1 MNTTTNPNQGPVIL
15 SLICALADG
24 LKKQAEQK
32 SARYNRLEKVEQSA
46 MRAIDYY
53 PGPALD
59 PNVAQKAVQFFDNV
73 ESMLDQAFSAD
84 QPPSQKDELIKVAA
98 ALIKGQLSEHAEDWP
113 KSMPKTA
120 LRQIEKQN
128 EQINEIAAQ
137 LRIIADKI

>member
-1 MNTTTNPNQGPVIL
+1 MQSTNPHQGPVIL
-15 SLICALADG
+15 SLICALSDG

-32 SARYNRLEKVEQSA
+32 SARYNRLEKIEQNA
-46 MRAIDYY
+46 LRAIDYY

-73 ESMLDQAFSAD
+73 EAMLDQAFSAD
-84 QPPSQKDELIKVAA
+84 QPPSQKDELIRLAA
-98 ALIKGQLSEHAEDWP
+98 SLLWKQLPEDPEDWP
-113 KSMPKTA
+113 KSMPKVA
-120 LRQIEKQN
+120 LRRIQQQN